1 MSLKHFYDVKIFPA
15 TATNFGSGGE
25 VLTDIVSS
33 KTTHV
38 IGGAYDLTAQYPING
53 EHAEDIK
60 PEAIIYAADPVG
72 TSILHGTNITY
83 QPFRI
88 YRTTR
93 TMDGIITV
101 YAHHIS
107 YDLGRVTCRPFEGTY
122 TRVVDAVNAIVNSAQ
137 TGNEY
142 YPLQRFS
149 WGIEDYNPALDPSI
163 QEPILEQFY
172 HGTWTSPN
180 KPMTLRALMA
190 DLIKGFPTAFWWFD
204 GWDVTLQHYFYMDP
218 DLINFWFKV
227 RLGKNMLSLKRDV
240 NNDQEYTQIL
250 GYYHDTYN
258 GTEYK
263 LYSDPVPTGATAEV
277 IRTGLLDL
285 TSDYD
290 TPPTVADLTAAVT
303 NRINEFQA
311 TTETIETTFW
321 IDDWTT
327 GYGPQTELRLGYPV
341 HVINDEL
348 GVDQALYLT
357 KTVTDNLRAL
367 YDTVTVGT
375 IPKNLAQVLMQIG
388 GRKNG

>member
-1 MSLKHFYDVKIFPA
+1 MSLKNFYSVKLFPA

-25 VLTDIVSS
+25 VLTDIILS

-101 YAHHIS
+101 YAHHLS
-107 YDLGRVTCRPFEGTY
+107 YDLGRVTCLPFEGTY
-122 TRVVDAVNAIVNSAQ
+122 TRVPDAVNAIVSHAQ
-137 TGNEY
+137 IGNGY
-142 YPLQRFS
+142 YPSWRFS

-190 DLIKGFPTAFWWFD
+190 DLIKGFPTAFWNFD

-218 DLINFWFKV
+218 DLTNFWFRV

-250 GYYHDTYN
+250 GYYYDN
-258 GTEYK
+258 GSK
-263 LYSDPVPTGATAEV
+263 RYSDPVPTGATAEV

-290 TPPTVADLTAAVT
+290 TPPTVADLTAAT
-303 NRINEFQA
+303 QNRINEFQVQ
-311 TTETIETTFW
+311 TETIETTFW

-341 HVINDEL
+341 HVINEEL
-348 GVDQALYLT
+348 GVDQSLYLT